1 LRYKSKLSS
10 FEKGVFDVQNIITIP
25 HAKLLRRLGSLTP
38 EQMVKVEEI
47 LLLWLGFEEDNAEE
61 DEG

>member
-1 LRYKSKLSS
+1 
-10 FEKGVFDVQNIITIP
+10 
-25 HAKLLRRLGSLTP
+25 LGSLTP